1 MLEIIVSLAA
11 IWVAMLKT
19 REHLIKH
26 PLKRNK

>member
-1 MLEIIVSLAA
+1 MLEIIGSLAA
-11 IWVAMLKT
+11 IWVAMLRT